1 MSIDPHPGPSEG
13 RAGPQQAFDA
23 DGAAPPAPAGRRRG
37 LPLSAIVSALL
48 VAAVIAAANWAFW
61 SWINRP
67 PESAGWTGPVGG
79 FAYNGFR
86 RGQTP
91 LPPEPTYP
99 TEQEV
104 AEDVAIL
111 AKYSRRLR
119 IYSSLDAPA
128 VPELARQY
136 GVRVTAGAWLSTDKE
151 RNELEIKSLI
161 TLMRESPNIDRVMV
175 GNETLL
181 RGDLSPDELI
191 GYIDTIKRRARV
203 PVSTAESWDI
213 WLTRD
218 RDKNRKMHEVARHVD
233 FITVHLLPYWEGV
246 PREAAVDHVIRRY
259 EEMKREYPNKKI
271 VIGEVG
277 WPSGGSRVPI
287 KTLNALDP
295 ITYSTA
301 SVKDEAQFVREFL
314 VRAKKE
320 GIDDYYLMEAI
331 DQPWKRTNEGRTGAY
346 WGIFNA
352 DRQPKFTF
360 DGPVVS
366 DPRWPRKAIVASVL
380 ALFPIVAFCIAFARF
395 RLGGRLFFGAVIQAA
410 VTLVVWLVTLPFEF
424 YLNTLDWT
432 MLALLLPALAA
443 MLMILLANAFEF
455 TEVVWQRRWQRHF
468 RPERPALDAVEPF
481 VSIHLPCHNEPPE
494 MVIQT
499 LASLVRMDYRN
510 FEVLILDNNTKNE
523 DVWKPVERYV
533 ERLNELAADGAVG
546 HAARPKFRFFHLE
559 NWPGFKAG
567 ALNFGLRE
575 TDPRAE
581 IVGVIDADYVVDHD
595 WLKVTVA
602 HFDAPRV
609 AVVQCPQAHR
619 DWQHNAF
626 QRMTSWEYDGFFRI
640 GMHHRNERDAIIQH
654 GTMTLVRRRA
664 LVDTG
669 GWSEWCICEDAEL
682 GLRLMNAGWE
692 TRYID
697 EVLGRGLTPS
707 NFSGYKSQRF
717 RWAFGAM
724 QILKRRWNW
733 LWGRQDRQPAGAP
746 RPRLRGLTRG
756 QRFHF
761 LTGWFSWFA
770 DALHLFFTLASLA
783 WTVGMLL
790 NPENFSLPLDLFV
803 IPVLGFFVLKAYFGP
818 SLYRARVPCGWR
830 DVIGASIA
838 SMALSHAIARGIIA
852 GLVQKTGTFVVTPKS
867 WQTGGKKRAFAW
879 LGAVREEGLML
890 IGIIVAAV
898 GVMTIMPTQYESLL
912 WIGILATQ
920 AIPYFSSVACALISA
935 YAPRRTIRPVG
946 NEGTSDLHSLEV
958 GSVPQAAALRAE
970 A

>member
-1 MSIDPHPGPSEG
+1 MSIDLQSGPSNSRVDA
-13 RAGPQQAFDA
+13 RAEQPDV
-23 DGAAPPAPAGRRRG
+23 DGSPEPRRRRPAGARSI
-37 LPLSAIVSALL
+37 LSAFLL
-48 VAAVIAAANWAFW
+48 AAVIAAANWSFW

-67 PESAGWTGPVGG
+67 PESAPWNGAVGG
-79 FAYNGFR
+79 FAFNGFR
-86 RGQTP
+86 RDQSP
-91 LPPEPTYP
+91 LPPNKVFPSD
-99 TEQEV
+99 QELG
-104 AEDVAIL
+104 EDIAML
-111 AKYSRRLR
+111 SKYSKRLR
-119 IYSSLDAPA
+119 TYSAYDAFNVPA
-128 VPELARQY
+128 LARKY
-136 GVRVTAGAWLSTDKE
+136 GMTVTAGAWLDRWKDGNDEQIKYLIEQAREFDNVE
-151 RNELEIKSLI
+151 RVI
-161 TLMRESPNIDRVMV
+161 V

-181 RGDLSPDELI
+181 RGDLTPKELI
-191 GYIDTIKRRARV
+191 GYIDIVKRRVRQ

-213 WLTRD
+213 WLTTD
-218 RDKNRKMHEVARHVD
+218 REKSKQMHEVARHVD

-246 PREAAVDHVIRRY
+246 PRAGAVDHVEKRY
-259 EEMKREYPNKKI
+259 TAMQREYPNKKI
-271 VIGEVG
+271 VVGEVG
-277 WPSGGSRVPI
+277 WPSGGSRVPL
-287 KTLNALDP
+287 KNLEQPNEP
-295 ITYSTA
+295 IVYSTA
-301 SVKDEAQFVREFL
+301 SVSDEAQFIRGFL
-314 VRAKKE
+314 PLAKKL
-320 GIDDYYLMEAI
+320 GIDYYLMEAF
-331 DQPWKRTNEGRTGAY
+331 DQPWKRVNEGRTGAY

-352 DRQPKFTF
+352 DREAKFTF
-360 DGPVVS
+360 DGPVVT
-366 DPRWPRKAIVASVL
+366 DPGWPRKATVASIL
-380 ALFPIVAFCIAFARF
+380 ALFPIIAFCIAFARF
-395 RLGGRLFFGAVIQAA
+395 RWGGRLFFGVVIQAA
-410 VTLVVWLVTLPFEF
+410 MTLVVWLVTLPFEF
-424 YLNTLDWT
+424 YLNKLDWT
-432 MLALLLPALAA
+432 MLALLLPALGA

-455 TEVVWQRRWQRHF
+455 TEVVWQKHWQRHF
-468 RPERPALDAVEPF
+468 RPERPSLDAVEPF

-494 MVIQT
+494 MVVQT
-499 LASLVRMDYRN
+499 LASLARLDYRN
-510 FEVLILDNNTKNE
+510 FEVLVLDNNTKNE
-523 DVWKPVERYV
+523 EVWKPVERYV
-533 ERLNELAADGAVG
+533 DRLNEQDAQASGMSAAPV
-546 HAARPKFRFFHLE
+546 RPRFRFFHLAD
-559 NWPGFKAG
+559 WPGFKAG
-567 ALNFGLRE
+567 ALNFGLAE

-581 IVGVIDADYVVDHD
+581 VVGVVDADYVVDHD
-595 WLKVTVA
+595 WLKVTVG

-626 QRMTSWEYDGFFRI
+626 QRMASWEYDGFFRI

-707 NFSGYKSQRF
+707 NFSGYKSQRY

-733 LWGRQDRQPAGAP
+733 LWGRQDKRAADAIAR
-746 RPRLRGLTRG
+746 RPPGLTAG

-770 DALHLFFTLASLA
+770 DALHLFFTLASLG

-830 DVIGASIA
+830 DVIGASLA

-852 GLVQKTGTFVVTPKS
+852 GLVQKRGTFVVTPKS
-867 WQTGGKKRAFAW
+867 WQTGKKNSAFAGI
-879 LGAVREEGLML
+879 GAVREEGLML
-890 IGIIVAAV
+890 LGIVVAGI
-898 GVMTIMPTQYESLL
+898 GVMTLMPTQYESLL
-912 WIGILATQ
+912 WIGILFTQ
-920 AIPYFSSVACALISA
+920 AIPYFSAVACALISA

-946 NEGTSDLHSLEV
+946 SEGTSDLHSLEV
-958 GSVPQAAALRAE
+958 AALPQGTPLRAE